1 MNAKRT
7 NHPSDVRGAAV
18 RDTIL
23 RLLHTHPFARTADL
37 ARLLNVSDL
46 TAQKHL
52 YKLQDA
58 GSVCCVNHP
67 CNWYLA
73 DTSPQTVSAFL
84 ATYEPAPNRIK
95 ANRRR
100 YFETVLASVRRTE
113 RRLR

>member
-1 MNAKRT
+1 MNTKAQQ
-7 NHPSDVRGAAV
+7 RGIEV

-23 RLLHTHPFARTADL
+23 RLLHTHPFIRTADL
-37 ARLLNVSDL
+37 ARLLNVNDM

-73 DTSPQTVSAFL
+73 DTSPQAVSAFL
-84 ATYEPAPNRIK
+84 TTYEPAPNRIK